1 MYQGARSFIQEN
13 LYHQFKDK
21 ELKATTKAVMLSM
34 VAIVVS
40 LVFSDMIEVD
50 KTGSFF
56 FINLALIILLS
67 RNYKPLLKK

>member
-1 MYQGARSFIQEN
+1 MADTVNDSISKLTN
-13 LYHQFKDK
+13 
-21 ELKATTKAVMLSM
+21 ELKDTTKAIMLSM

-67 RNYKPLLKK
+67 RNYKPLIKE